1 MDQINISKI
10 LLLSGATRDR
20 EEEAVSWM
28 TYQVFDLG
36 FLVDHAVRHLAFCMG
51 ERVFFFNSFPPN
63 RPYFFPAILG
73 LRGGFNKK
81 MEVVNEHTC
90 GSSL

>member
-10 LLLSGATRDR
+10 LLLSGATKDR

-51 ERVFFFNSFPPN
+51 ERVFFFQQLPSRSALFLPC
-63 RPYFFPAILG
+63 YFRTEGWLQQED
-73 LRGGFNKK
+73 GG
-81 MEVVNEHTC
+81 C
-90 GSSL
+90 